1 MEEKIEE
8 EQESWYKGPI
18 KWILAVFLALI
29 LVIMIV
35 PRYAVKLDPEP
46 RNIPAIDEFNELI
59 NVETGNQTTSLIEAI
74 ENFNPSDPVIKQIA
88 TKIASQSCEQSRV
101 CQAKALYYFV
111 RDNIEYVGDPVK
123 SEYIEEPI
131 EVLQTKGCDCES
143 GTLLLA
149 ALEESIGID
158 AEIVLVPGHAYLRI
172 KLPDAL
178 NKYKLDGD
186 WVYLDWT
193 CNNCDF
199 GEMPY
204 QNVNRNADY
213 LDI

>member
-1 MEEKIEE
+1 MEEVE
-8 EQESWYKGPI
+8 EQEPWYKGPI
-18 KWILAVFLALI
+18 KWILAVFLALLI
-29 LVIMIV
+29 VLVVV
-35 PRYAVKLDPEP
+35 PMYAVKLDPEP
-46 RNIPAIDEFNELI
+46 RNIPSIDEFSDI
-59 NVETGNQTTSLIEAI
+59 IDVETGNQTTSLIEAVDNI
-74 ENFNPSDPVIKQIA
+74 DASDPVIKQIA
-88 TKIASQSCEQSRV
+88 TRIASSSCEQSKI

-123 SEYIEEPI
+123 SEYIESPV
-131 EVLQTKGCDCES
+131 EVLKNGGSDCES

-158 AEIVLVPGHAYLRI
+158 AEIVLVPRHAYLRI

-193 CNNCDF
+193 CNNCEF
-199 GEMPY
+199 GEIPV
-204 QNVNRNADY
+204 QNVGREASY
-213 LDI
+213 LGV

>member
-1 MEEKIEE
+1 MEEVE
-8 EQESWYKGPI
+8 EQEPWYKGPI

-29 LVIMIV
+29 LVMMII

-46 RNIPAIDEFNELI
+46 RNIPSIEEFNEI
-59 NVETGNQTTSLIEAI
+59 IDVEAGNRTTSLIEAI
-74 ENFNPSDPVIKQIA
+74 EFVDASDPVIKQIA

-111 RDNIEYVGDPVK
+111 RDNIEYVGDPVAK
-123 SEYIEEPI
+123 EYIEEPI
-131 EVLQTKGCDCES
+131 EVLQSAGGDCES
-143 GTLLLA
+143 GALALA

-158 AEIVLVPGHAYLRI
+158 AEIVLIPGHAYLRI
-172 KLPDAL
+172 KLPKAL

-193 CNNCDF
+193 CNNCEF
-199 GEMPY
+199 GEIPY
-204 QNVNRNADY
+204 QNVNKKASY
-213 LDI
+213 LEV